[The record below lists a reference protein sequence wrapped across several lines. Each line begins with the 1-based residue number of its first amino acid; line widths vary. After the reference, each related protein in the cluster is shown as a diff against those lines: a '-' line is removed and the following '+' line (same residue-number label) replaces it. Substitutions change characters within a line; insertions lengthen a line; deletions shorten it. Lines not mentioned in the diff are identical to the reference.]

1 MARGLLTENILL
13 AHENFHALPTNDMC
27 RYNYMAINTDMSKV
41 YDPVEW
47 DFVRALLLK
56 LGFAEKWVHI
66 MMFCVCHQYLTKY

>member
-1 MARGLLTENILL
+1 
-13 AHENFHALPTNDMC
+13 
-27 RYNYMAINTDMSKV
+27 MAINTDMSKL

-56 LGFAEKWVHI
+56 LGFAEKWVQM

>member
-1 MARGLLTENILL
+1 
-13 AHENFHALPTNDMC
+13 
-27 RYNYMAINTDMSKV
+27 MAINTDMSKL

>member
-13 AHENFHALPTNDMC
+13 AHENFHALRTNDMY